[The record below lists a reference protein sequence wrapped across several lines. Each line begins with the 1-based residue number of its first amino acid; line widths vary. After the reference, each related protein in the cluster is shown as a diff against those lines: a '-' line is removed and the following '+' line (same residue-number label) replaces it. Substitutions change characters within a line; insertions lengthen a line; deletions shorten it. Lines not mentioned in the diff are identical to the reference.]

1 MSRVAIPS
9 WNSHGVLPPNDLGN
23 PTSRKRSPYTVSSMD
38 FVSRFGTTP
47 ERLSILEGFL
57 SFRLELY
64 GTNLIRGFQWVD
76 GSFCEDIES
85 LESRPPKDIDVVTF
99 FCLPNNYTQETFL
112 KAYSQLFN
120 HDFNKNNYHVDAY
133 FVDLNGGAS
142 EFLINNS
149 AYWYSLW
156 SHRRDARWKGYL
168 RIDLSQVDDHAAREN
183 LNQMMAGES
192 MQ

>member
-1 MSRVAIPS
+1 
-9 WNSHGVLPPNDLGN
+9 
-23 PTSRKRSPYTVSSMD
+23 
-38 FVSRFGTTP
+38 
-47 ERLSILEGFL
+47 
-57 SFRLELY
+57 
-64 GTNLIRGFQWVD
+64 
-76 GSFCEDIES
+76 
-85 LESRPPKDIDVVTF
+85 
-99 FCLPNNYTQETFL
+99 
-112 KAYSQLFN
+112 
-120 HDFNKNNYHVDAY
+120 VDAY

-183 LNQMMAGES
+183 LNQMMAGEG

>member
-9 WNSHGVLPPNDLGN
+9 WNSHGVLPPNDFGN

-47 ERLSILEGFL
+47 ERLSILEVFL

-85 LESRPPKDIDVVTF
+85 LESRSPKDIDVVTF
-99 FCLPNNYTQETFL
+99 FYLPNNYTQETFL

-183 LNQMMAGES
+183 LNQMMAGEG